1 MRIHFVGIG
10 GVGMSSLAIH
20 CHLMGHDVYGSD
32 ISRNEHTEVLERLG
46 VKIFLGHTREN
57 WLNPELLV
65 HTPAVSAN
73 NPELLRAQEENVRI
87 VTRFE
92 LLRQLVESSTQ
103 FAVTGSDGKTTTTA
117 MLAHV
122 LKAIGADPTV
132 FLGGMNPSLEF
143 GNYRKGSGPFVYE
156 LDESQPS
163 FSSFHPTHLIITN
176 ARRDHLENF
185 HGDESYYMSCF
196 EKLAESAQNVVT
208 FREDRLT
215 SHLGHHTF
223 GLNEGTCVLLDR
235 KVERFE
241 QLATI
246 RLDGKTHKLRL
257 RVPGLHNV
265 LNAMAVVTLLWAA
278 GFDPEDVTRALSSF
292 VGTYRRFSVTTI
304 DESKNIYVV
313 DDYAH
318 TPDEIAW
325 LIRTSREVFTGLK
338 QVMIFQPHR
347 YTRLAR
353 EDGNFAKALMDADEI
368 YVTEVYGAFEQVL
381 PNVSARMIVDGLKNH
396 GKKAEY
402 VPSPEELLMKVKP
415 APNTVYLFVGA
426 GDIIDY
432 SKRFVQESIST

>member
-1 MRIHFVGIG
+1 MKIHFVGIG

-20 CHLMGHDVYGSD
+20 CHMTGHDVYGSD
-32 ISRNEHTEVLERLG
+32 ILRNEHTEALEKLG
-46 VKIFLGHTREN
+46 VKVFVGHSREN
-57 WLNPELLV
+57 WLKPDLLV

-73 NPELLRAQEENVRI
+73 NPELLRAREENVRI
-87 VTRFE
+87 ITRFE
-92 LLRQLVESSTQ
+92 LLRQLVEGSTQ

-122 LKAIGADPTV
+122 LKATGADPTV

-163 FSSFHPTHLIITN
+163 FSIFQPTHLIITN

-185 HGDESYYMSCF
+185 HGDELYYLSCF
-196 EKLAESAQNVVT
+196 EKLAKSAQNVVT
-208 FREDRLT
+208 FHEDRLT

-223 GLNEGTCVLLDR
+223 GLNGGTCVLLDR
-235 KVERFE
+235 ETERFE
-241 QLATI
+241 QVATI
-246 RLDGKTHKLRL
+246 RLNGKTHTLRL

-278 GFDPEDVTRALSSF
+278 GFNPEDVIGALSSF
-292 VGTYRRFSVTTI
+292 VGTYRRFTVTTI

-318 TPDEIAW
+318 TPEEIAW

-338 QVMIFQPHR
+338 QVMVFQPHR

-353 EDGNFAKALMDADEI
+353 EDGNFARALMDADEI

-381 PNVSARMIVDGLKNH
+381 PNVSARMIVDGLKHH

-402 VPSPEELLMKVKP
+402 VPSPEELLKKVKP

-432 SKRFVQESIST
+432 SKRFILESIST